1 MKKRSDWFR
10 RLLCR
15 IGLSLC
21 LFLPA
26 SVLGAEPPQQAPQ
39 AMVGDL
45 QQTLE
50 ASYNAEEKA
59 LKAYEERLD
68 RAERERIYLT
78 AATNGYQLQLSTF
91 GNLLLSAGVD
101 VPVLQK
107 TRADLKSSL
116 VEIQKMTEGLRPG
129 AEAIAHETAN
139 LEQQNDLVKRQI
151 SELAGL
157 NAKQKNDTAKN
168 LEKTARKLSAVLKTK
183 GERLSKLGSIYDRH
197 LADLES
203 LEKAFSE
210 LSQRFDAAIEQRR
223 AKNLF
228 ERQDQVFRF
237 DALSSLKKDMT
248 LLLNQGKTILGAGF
262 WKSGLKTLWQ
272 SAGLSALSIFVVLY
286 GVTALLMRVRAALLQ
301 GRELAEKMGPWN
313 HLAVLLVG
321 HSVLPAGI
329 AAILIIYSRQDAL
342 FLISPLLSGIAVLLL
357 IFMAVRWGQAALT
370 GPAQDLIGGQIQ
382 AARLVRLIRMAAL
395 FSTAYLPLVRV
406 LGQDAALLV
415 AFRLFGALWLFI
427 WALLTWRHVRLSHI
441 QDLAKEQGKDIPA
454 IVCKG
459 VFALVGGVT
468 LILDMTGY
476 ASLSFHWLLSW
487 AKTAA
492 IAFWWWIFLA
502 LLREWD
508 AYYREKSTNR
518 SNDLLYDDYPVQ
530 WVLIRAGQFIW
541 LITLAAVLLLAW
553 GNRQTVLDRVLE
565 FLAHPMAVGSMTF
578 SLMGLIYAVLVI
590 LITYAA
596 TRIWKWVF
604 QSKFLGK
611 SGMDIGLQ
619 ASITTISVYVIWT
632 FGILIS
638 LHAFGLNTASLAV
651 AFGALGIGLGFGL
664 QNIFNNFIS
673 GIILL
678 FERPIQVGDDIEI
691 NGTWAQV
698 KKINVRSTVIQ
709 SYDNASL
716 IIPNADFISSQVTNW
731 SFKDKRIRR
740 NITVGVAYGSDIEL
754 VRKSL
759 LEIAGETPKVL
770 KYPRPDVLFRDF
782 GDSAL
787 VFRLRVWTDIDNMLE
802 VETAIRFSIDR
813 VFRERAIE
821 ISFPQRDIH
830 IRTAPGLAPA
840 MPPQPPPQETA
851 KPEESS
857 PAPDSAFQED

>member
-1 MKKRSDWFR
+1 MAKKAPIPCRL
-10 RLLCR
+10 LLCR
-15 IGLSLC
+15 ILICLSLIGPC
-21 LFLPA
+21 TA
-26 SVLGAEPPQQAPQ
+26 LGAPEPREAAQAL
-39 AMVGDL
+39 VGDL
-45 QQTLE
+45 EQTLE
-50 ASYNAEEKA
+50 ASLTAEQKT
-59 LKAYEERLD
+59 LKTYEDRLE

-78 AATNGYQLQLSTF
+78 AAANGYQLQLSTF

-101 VPVLQK
+101 VSVLQK

-116 VEIQKMTEGLRPG
+116 VEIQKMAEGIRPAAG
-129 AEAIAHETAN
+129 TISHEAAN
-139 LEQQNDLVKRQI
+139 LAEQKALVKRQI
-151 SELAGL
+151 NELSGL
-157 NAKQKNDTAKN
+157 STGQKTDTAKN
-168 LEKTARKLSAVLKTK
+168 LLKTAQKLSAVLKTK
-183 GERLSKLGSIYDRH
+183 GERLSKLGRIYDRH

-203 LEKAFSE
+203 LEKAFFE

-237 DALSSLKKDMT
+237 DALTALRNDIA
-248 LLLNQGKTILGAGF
+248 LLVNQCKPLLGAGF
-262 WKSGLKTLWQ
+262 WRDGVRTLWQ
-272 SAGLSALSIFVVLY
+272 SAGLSALSIVVVLY
-286 GVTALLMRVRAALLQ
+286 GVMALLVRIRTALLRGLDF
-301 GRELAEKMGPWN
+301 AEKMGPWN
-313 HLAVLLVG
+313 HLAVVLAS
-321 HSVLPAGI
+321 HSVLPAGV
-329 AAILIIYSRQDAL
+329 AATLFVYSRQDTL
-342 FLISPLLSGIAVLLL
+342 FLISPLLSSGAVLLL
-357 IFMAVRWGQAALT
+357 IVLAVRWGKTALA
-370 GPAQDLIGGQIQ
+370 GPAREIAGGDVQ
-382 AARLVRLIRMAAL
+382 ATRLIRLLRAAAL
-395 FSTAYLPLVRV
+395 FSAAYLPLVRI
-406 LGQDAALLV
+406 LGQDAALLT
-415 AFRLFGALWLFI
+415 AFRLGGALWLFLWTLI
-427 WALLTWRHVRLSHI
+427 VWRHVRLSHV
-441 QDLAKEQGKDIPA
+441 QYRAKETGKELPA
-454 IVCKG
+454 ITCKG
-459 VFALVGGVT
+459 IFALISGVA
-468 LILDMTGY
+468 LVLDMTGY
-476 ASLSFHWLLSW
+476 ASLCFHWLLSW

-508 AYYREKSTNR
+508 AYYREKSTRR

-541 LITLAAVLLLAW
+541 LITLAASLLLAW
-553 GNRQTVLDRVLE
+553 GNRQTVLDRVYG
-565 FLAHPMAVGSMTF
+565 FLAHPLALGNMTF
-578 SLMGLIYAVLVI
+578 SLMGMIYAVVVI
-590 LITYAA
+590 LITYAL
-596 TRIWKWVF
+596 TRVWKWVF

-619 ASITTISVYVIWT
+619 ASITSISIYVIWT
-632 FGILIS
+632 FGILVS
-638 LHAFGLNTASLAV
+638 LHVFGLNTASLAV

-759 LEIAGETPKVL
+759 LEIADHTAKVL

-787 VFRLRVWTDIDNMLE
+787 VFKLRVWTDIDNMLT
-802 VETAIRFSIDR
+802 VETAIRFEIDR
-813 VFRERAIE
+813 VFREQSIE

-830 IRTAPGLAPA
+830 IRSAPGL
-840 MPPQPPPQETA
+840 
-851 KPEESS
+851 S
-857 PAPDSAFQED
+857 PAAPLQPQQKTQDPKKEPATTPADQEQ